1 MKYYLFDA
9 KDRILGRLATKIA
22 CVLRGKNKVG
32 FTSHIDDGDAIVV
45 INAQQVR
52 VSGKKEE
59 DKIYFHYTGY
69 PGGIR
74 QITLQEQR
82 EKDARKIISHAVIGM
97 LPKNKLSRQMQKRLF
112 VYNNDKHPHKNVD
125 LTYEKN
131 DA

>member
-45 INAQQVR
+45 INAQQVS

-131 DA
+131 AA

>member
-131 DA
+131 AA